1 MEFVMIFC
9 FVFCAAC
16 TGVLTY
22 HHIHKD
28 NKAEAPFSDEEIGQI
43 KQVLNMLTWGGEY
56 ENKD

>member
-1 MEFVMIFC
+1 MESIVMMIC
-9 FVFCAAC
+9 FLFCAVC

-22 HHIHKD
+22 QQVHRNDK
-28 NKAEAPFSDEEIGQI
+28 APFSDEEVDQI